1 MNPLDYGRS
10 FIIGN
15 GPANE
20 VRFWVESRT
29 RLIDERTG
37 TYEDYLQC
45 GSCKSENTFAE
56 KDLFQE
62 VNYDF
67 LPVFGPQ
74 WGVVFRRQAQLEE
87 NYREIRP
94 AAEWWNGQEYHLQE
108 GKARELASNAEILE
122 ATYTNV
128 PIIAQVEIADTGS
141 GLRAFVEC
149 PVKTMNMNRERQQYQ
164 VDSGPV
170 MLPDLERHERSV
182 EGLRLA
188 YVAFNVP
195 QFADFVVEA
204 PTVIGKVS
212 ATAEVYHYSDLIS
225 LQTTNRLFALDG

>member
-149 PVKTMNMNRERQQYQ
+149 PVKTMNTNRERQQYQ

>member
-1 MNPLDYGRS
+1 VNPLDYGRS

-87 NYREIRP
+87 NYHEIRP

-149 PVKTMNMNRERQQYQ
+149 PVKTMNTNRERLQYQ

>member
-141 GLRAFVEC
+141 GLRAIIEC
-149 PVKTMNMNRERQQYQ
+149 PVKTMNTNRERQQYQ

>member
-122 ATYTNV
+122 ATFTNA
-128 PIIAQVEIADTGS
+128 PIIAQEEIADTGS
-141 GLRAFVEC
+141 GQRAFVEC
-149 PVKTMNMNRERQQYQ
+149 PVKTKNMNRERQQYQ
-164 VDSGPV
+164 VDSGPE

-188 YVAFNVP
+188 YVAFTVP
-195 QFADFVVEA
+195 QIADFVVEA

-225 LQTTNRLFALDG
+225 LQTTNRLFELDG